1 MAMEQ
6 RYRLVFRGK
15 YIPGFSRD
23 EVTANLAELFRVPP
37 ARVEELLASLP
48 AVIKHEVSIE
58 QGNRYLDVLA
68 EAGLLTHLEPVT
80 APGEEAAPAAA
91 GWDGVERRSG
101 KDRRGNKP
109 DRRGSRR
116 DNAIQPDRR
125 KNRGR
130 RKNDQ

>member
-1 MAMEQ
+1 MEQ

-23 EVTANLAELFRVPP
+23 EVTANLAGIFNVP
-37 ARVEELLASLP
+37 AERVEQLLASLP
-48 AVIKHEVSIE
+48 AVIKQDVGVE
-58 QGNRYLDVLA
+58 QGNRYLEALA
-68 EAGLLTHLEPVT
+68 EAGLLTHLEPV
-80 APGEEAAPAAA
+80 PAAGA
-91 GWDGVERRSG
+91 EELPASGWDGVERRSG

-109 DRRGSRR
+109 DRRGNRR
-116 DNAIQPDRR
+116 DSAIQPDRR